1 MLSKVYFGV
10 DGLTSTS
17 ANYVCNLAKEYYK
30 KFETVLDQTKFYNT
44 TVSLI
49 GSKES
54 MTVSAGMDPMDL
66 PKIPSMIKTIADCKS
81 LIAWFREAIKAREEM
96 RKLLAR
102 TTIEKWAEDNGLTL
116 PKMPEMGHVLTEEE
130 YYFNLSIKD
139 MHRYYYLEAVC
150 AELGKYIHEN
160 GVLNREKEDMIR
172 KSNAPYSTCGSG
184 RDMTVTKYHLTCN
197 YDDVESVY
205 FSLQDQHRSYQAQL
219 NAMKFECEKAIQKSQ
234 AEANAKYAEE
244 CAAYTDKM
252 REHQAHFKQ
261 WKLNADTELQNL
273 KIVIPDH
280 LTETYNKIKSL
291 GKK

>member
-1 MLSKVYFGV
+1 M
-10 DGLTSTS
+10 
-17 ANYVCNLAKEYYK
+17 
-30 KFETVLDQTKFYNT
+30 
-44 TVSLI
+44 
-49 GSKES
+49 
-54 MTVSAGMDPMDL
+54 
-66 PKIPSMIKTIADCKS
+66 
-81 LIAWFREAIKAREEM
+81 
-96 RKLLAR
+96 
-102 TTIEKWAEDNGLTL
+102 
-116 PKMPEMGHVLTEEE
+116 
-130 YYFNLSIKD
+130 
-139 MHRYYYLEAVC
+139 C

-160 GVLNREKEDMIR
+160 GVLNREKEDMVR

-197 YDDVESVY
+197 YNDVESVY

-234 AEANAKYAEE
+234 AEANAKYTEE
-244 CAAYTDKM
+244 CAAYADKM
-252 REHQAHFKQ
+252 REYQAHFKQ

>member
-30 KFETVLDQTKFYNT
+30 KFETALDQTKFYDT

-49 GSKES
+49 GSKEF
-54 MTVSAGMDPMDL
+54 MTVSAGMNPIDL
-66 PKIPSMIKTIADCKS
+66 HKIPAMIKIIADCKS

-96 RKLLAR
+96 RKLLDR

-116 PKMPEMGHVLTEEE
+116 PEVPEMDHVLTEEE

-139 MHRYYYLEAVC
+139 MHRYYYLEAIC

-160 GVLNREKEDMIR
+160 GVLNREKEDMVR

-184 RDMTVTKYHLTCN
+184 RDMTVTKYRLTCD

-244 CAAYTDKM
+244 CAAYADKM

-261 WKLNADTELQNL
+261 WKLNEDTELQNL

>member
-30 KFETVLDQTKFYNT
+30 KFETALDQTKFYDT

-49 GSKES
+49 GSKEF
-54 MTVSAGMDPMDL
+54 MTVSAGMNPIDL
-66 PKIPSMIKTIADCKS
+66 PKIPAMIKIIADCKS

-96 RKLLAR
+96 RKLLDR

-116 PKMPEMGHVLTEEE
+116 PEVPEMDHVLTEEE

-139 MHRYYYLEAVC
+139 MHRYYYLEAIC

-160 GVLNREKEDMIR
+160 GVLNREKEDMVR

-184 RDMTVTKYHLTCN
+184 RDMTVTKYRLTCD

-244 CAAYTDKM
+244 CAAYADKM